1 MTLPLRACYTIQKS
15 ATSASCIAEPIN
27 KPAILKN
34 IKMRRRSVSRPATC
48 PCWVIHLPD
57 TLDNPLKPQRKA
69 NFLATAM
76 TAFTTGSKIASAAE
90 EAGVTLKQL
99 DIIDVTAQGV
109 SAMDSASSG
118 DISHEQLGTRPLLR
132 PGAVLE
138 AVPGLVVTQHS
149 GEGKAYQY
157 FLRAFNLDHGT
168 DLAITVDGMPVN
180 MPTHG
185 HGQGYADIN

>member
-1 MTLPLRACYTIQKS
+1 
-15 ATSASCIAEPIN
+15 
-27 KPAILKN
+27 
-34 IKMRRRSVSRPATC
+34 MRRRSVSRPATC
-48 PCWVIHLPD
+48 PCWVFHLPD
-57 TLDNPLKPQRKA
+57 TLDNPLKPLRKA
-69 NFLATAM
+69 IFLATAM

-99 DIIDVTAQGV
+99 DIIDVTAQGG
-109 SAMDSASSG
+109 SSMDSASSG

-149 GEGKAYQY
+149 GEGKANQY
-157 FLRAFNLDHGT
+157 FLRACILDHGT
-168 DLAITVDGMPVN
+168 DIASRVDGMPSN

-185 HGQGYADIN
+185 HVQGWTDLNFLIPELVRDVRFMFGFFFVVVGVFVSVASCLFFS

>member
-1 MTLPLRACYTIQKS
+1 
-15 ATSASCIAEPIN
+15 
-27 KPAILKN
+27 
-34 IKMRRRSVSRPATC
+34 MRSRSVSRPATC
-48 PCWVIHLPD
+48 PCWVNHQPD
-57 TLDNPLKPQRKA
+57 TKKNPHKPQKKTKKQT
-69 NFLATAM
+69 TAL
-76 TAFTTGSKIASAAE
+76 TAFTSGSKFASAAE

-99 DIIDVTAQGV
+99 DIFDVTAQGV

-149 GEGKAYQY
+149 GEGKANQY

-168 DLAITVDGMPVN
+168 DIATRVDGM
-180 MPTHG
+180 
-185 HGQGYADIN
+185 